1 MIKTI
6 HLTRQHLCA
15 TLSTC
20 ACKLN
25 TTRQQKFALVRNVAL
40 TLACSLMTTKAMA
53 QLPTPTLPQDNTET
67 CVIRGQINSLVA
79 AGAKA
84 KVKNVSL
91 CVDYGDGNLVQVA
104 STVTNKGR
112 FRFNR
117 NITPKCIQNIF
128 FYILFC
134 IILQQI
140 IYRQS

>member
-15 TLSTC
+15 TLSAC

-25 TTRQQKFALVRNVAL
+25 TTGQQRFALVRNVAL

-91 CVDYGDGNLVQVA
+91 CVDYGDGNLVRAV
-104 STVTNKGR
+104 S
-112 FRFNR
+112 
-117 NITPKCIQNIF
+117 
-128 FYILFC
+128 
-134 IILQQI
+134 
-140 IYRQS
+140 